1 MIIHLLFVSLLEDT
15 FIARASVDLTGDS
28 QKSGSEESLA
38 PSHPLAHGWGITS
51 DLKMPVTNHSICE
64 NGDNF
69 MSTEQQASSTA
80 RSIHPGTSIG
90 LVTLRVANLERSR
103 SFYEGILAFQAVE
116 QGQGRVVLGSED
128 KQPLLELI
136 EVAGAAPQPRRAT
149 GLYHVAI
156 LFPTRADLGRELL
169 RVTGAGL
176 QVGQGD
182 HLVSEALYL
191 SDPDDN
197 GLELYRDRPRSEW
210 HWTNGVVQMATDPV
224 DMRGLIE
231 EGRRDAEPWE
241 VIPAG
246 TRVGHIHLQVAD
258 IQEARRFYSTILGFD
273 VTADLSAHGALFI
286 SAGGYHHHIGLN
298 TWHSRGAKP
307 TPSNAAGLQTY
318 VIAIPT
324 REGLQEVKERLVA
337 HSVPFEEQEDG
348 IRVNDPWQNAIM
360 LRVQPT
366 HTN

>member
-1 MIIHLLFVSLLEDT
+1 
-15 FIARASVDLTGDS
+15 
-28 QKSGSEESLA
+28 
-38 PSHPLAHGWGITS
+38 
-51 DLKMPVTNHSICE
+51 
-64 NGDNF
+64 
-69 MSTEQQASSTA
+69 MSTEQQASSAAT
-80 RSIHPGTSIG
+80 SIHPGTSIG

-103 SFYEGILAFQAVE
+103 RFYEGILAFQPVE
-116 QGQGRVVLGSED
+116 QTPGRVVLGDQE

-136 EVAGAAPQPRRAT
+136 EVPGAAPQPRRAT
-149 GLYHVAI
+149 GLYHVAF

-169 RVTGAGL
+169 RVARAGL

-182 HLVSEALYL
+182 HLVSEALYI

-210 HWTNGVVQMATDPV
+210 HWTNGTIEMATDPV
-224 DMRGLIE
+224 DIRGLVA
-231 EGRRDAEPWE
+231 EGERDAQPWE

-246 TRVGHIHLQVAD
+246 TRVGHIHLQVGD

-273 VTADLSAHGALFI
+273 VTADLSAHGALFV

-307 TPSNAAGLQTY
+307 TPADAAGLQTY
-318 VIAIPT
+318 VIAIPS

-337 HSVPFEEQEDG
+337 HGVPFEEQEDS
-348 IRVNDPWQNAIM
+348 IRVNDPWSNAI
-360 LRVQPT
+360 LLSVQPARS
-366 HTN
+366 N

>member
-1 MIIHLLFVSLLEDT
+1 MELS
-15 FIARASVDLTGDS
+15 
-28 QKSGSEESLA
+28 
-38 PSHPLAHGWGITS
+38 
-51 DLKMPVTNHSICE
+51 
-64 NGDNF
+64 F
-69 MSTEQQASSTA
+69 MSTEQQASTSA
-80 RSIHPGTSIG
+80 KSIHPGTSIG

-103 SFYEGILAFQAVE
+103 RFYEGILAFQPVE
-116 QGQGRVVLGSED
+116 QAAGSVILGDSD

-136 EVAGAAPQPRRAT
+136 EVPGAAPQPRRAT

-156 LFPTRADLGRELL
+156 LFPTRPDLGRELE
-169 RVTGAGL
+169 RVFKAGL

-210 HWTNGVVQMATDPV
+210 HWTNGMVQMATDPV
-224 DMRGLIE
+224 DMRGLLE
-231 EGRRDAEPWE
+231 AGRHGVKPWE

-246 TRVGHIHLQVAD
+246 TRVGHIHLQVGD
-258 IQEARRFYSTILGFD
+258 IAEARRFYSTILGFD
-273 VTADLSAHGALFI
+273 VTADLSAYGALFV

-307 TPSNAAGLQTY
+307 TPANAAGLQQY

-324 REGLQEVKERLVA
+324 PEGLQEVKEQLIA
-337 HSVPFEEQEDG
+337 YQVPFEEQEDG
-348 IRVNDPWQNAIM
+348 MHVNDPWQNVIV

-366 HTN
+366 NS